1 MEHCRIVTNN
11 MADLSREA
19 LFKSLDLF
27 SDFSEEKAG
36 DVCDIEERVDKY
48 EDVLGTYL
56 MKLSSRDLTE
66 QDSETL
72 NMLLHC
78 IGNFERISDHACN
91 LVNAD
96 RVYCD
101 AIFFMI

>member
-1 MEHCRIVTNN
+1 

-78 IGNFERISDHACN
+78 IGNFGEHPLREGSGGRSLAHHRRIHG
-91 LVNAD
+91 
-96 RVYCD
+96 
-101 AIFFMI
+101 

>member
-1 MEHCRIVTNN
+1 MVTNN

-72 NMLLHC
+72 NMLC
-78 IGNFERISDHACN
+78 IA
-91 LVNAD
+91 
-96 RVYCD
+96 
-101 AIFFMI
+101 